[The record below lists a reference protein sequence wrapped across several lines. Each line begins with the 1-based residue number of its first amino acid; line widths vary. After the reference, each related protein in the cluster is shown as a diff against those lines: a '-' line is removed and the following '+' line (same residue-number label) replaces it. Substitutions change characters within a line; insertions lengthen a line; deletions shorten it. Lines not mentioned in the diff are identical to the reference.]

1 MSESR
6 DEWARRVMSG
16 EDRSLRAHVL
26 RLATALIEPAYVGV
40 MQVRNGLYDSRMI
53 AGAKLG
59 RPTISVGNLTTG
71 GTGKTPVVRWLAEQL
86 RERGFAPA
94 VLLRGYRVGESV
106 ESDERE
112 MLAQA
117 LGEGVIVEAGAS
129 RRESAGRVLEGHPEV
144 GVFVLDD
151 AFQHRKVARDFDL
164 VLVNAA
170 DPFGF
175 GHVLPRGLLREPLAG
190 LKRADAVVLTRSD
203 QVAEGK
209 LAEIER
215 TVRRYNA
222 AAPVYRAQHAHIGL
236 RSEEGVSPLSEL
248 EGRPFFAFAGIGN
261 PESFGAQLRRDPP
274 TAFVGYEWF
283 PDHHDYTLRDLAHVG
298 ERAKQTGASF
308 VVTTEK
314 DWVKVAKV
322 AGWREA
328 VGLPVCRVEL
338 EVRFVGGDGERL
350 LGQILGRIGSRGG

>member
-6 DEWARRVMSG
+6 DQWARRIMSG
-16 EDRSLRAHVL
+16 EDRSPRGRAI
-26 RLATALIEPAYVGV
+26 RLTTALAEPVYSGIMRA
-40 MQVRNGLYDSRMI
+40 RNGLYDKGLLH
-53 AGAKLG
+53 AAALG

-86 RERGFAPA
+86 HNAGLKPA

-117 LGEGVIVEAGAS
+117 LGTGAIVEAGAS
-129 RRESAGRVLEGHPEV
+129 RRESAGRVLDAHPDV
-144 GVFVLDD
+144 GAFLLDD
-151 AFQHRKVARDFDL
+151 AFQHRKVARDLDL

-175 GHVLPRGLLREPLAG
+175 GHVLPRGLLREPLSG

-203 QVAEGK
+203 QASAEQ
-209 LAEIER
+209 LAEIEK
-215 TVRRYNA
+215 TIRRHNA
-222 AAPVYRAQHAHIGL
+222 GVPIYRAMHTHVGL
-236 RSEEGVSPLSEL
+236 RSEEGAQNLKALASQ
-248 EGRPFFAFAGIGN
+248 RYFAFAGIGN
-261 PESFGAQLRRDPP
+261 PESFGQQLQQYSS
-274 TAFVGYEWF
+274 TTYAGEQWF
-283 PDHHDYTLRDLAHVG
+283 PDHHDYSLGDLAHVG
-298 ERAKQTGASF
+298 QLARQTGASL

-314 DWVKVAKV
+314 DWVKVSRLT
-322 AGWREA
+322 GGREA
-328 VGLPVCRVEL
+328 LGLPVSRLEL

-350 LGQILGRIGSRGG
+350 LGQILAGIGRGR